1 MKALPNIL
9 KIIAI
14 FVHSL
19 TIALPMMSYL
29 TKGSPV
35 TYNQREMI
43 ITSASYKAGN
53 DNVHPSCT
61 ISHEVSYGQFQMQ

>member
-1 MKALPNIL
+1 MKSLINIF

-14 FVHSL
+14 FVQCL
-19 TIALPMMSYL
+19 TAALPMMSYL
-29 TKGSPV
+29 TKGSLM

-61 ISHEVSYGQFQMQ
+61 ISHEVSFGQFQMQ